1 MNYHIKQNPAY
12 KLSFKKI
19 KFPIDSQQIP
29 CYPKILVLLSNYEII
44 MFLSTSHN
52 KIDKKGRVSVPRNF
66 RTYLDLEGG
75 SLILF
80 KSLQFKCIE
89 GTTLKR
95 IIQYVEAIDEIDAMS
110 KDASIL
116 RMMIADS
123 FEIKYDNEGRIN
135 IPESLLSHAYI
146 DDVAVF
152 AGIGK
157 SFMIWSDI
165 EYEKEYQNTQKI
177 LQSSGPPKLILNK
190 KLGVSNE

>member
-1 MNYHIKQNPAY
+1 
-12 KLSFKKI
+12 
-19 KFPIDSQQIP
+19 
-29 CYPKILVLLSNYEII
+29 

-95 IIQYVEAIDEIDAMS
+95 ITQYVEAIDEIDAMS

-116 RMMIADS
+116 RMMMADS

-135 IPESLLSHAYI
+135 IPESLLSYAHI
-146 DDVAVF
+146 NDIAVF
-152 AGIGK
+152 TGIGK

-165 EYEKEYQNTQKI
+165 NYEKEYQNTQKI
-177 LQSSGPPKLILNK
+177 LQSNGPPKLILNK
-190 KLGVSNE
+190 KVGVSNE